1 MLYYLISNLKDI
13 FITIYIFKLYLIPG
27 VQIPTKNSGSHV
39 DPSDVHLI
47 RLTWLLPIKKLNM
60 VYYKDNDVIIL
71 RIGLNVC
78 LSNLG
83 KYHSLREIVRD
94 ISITLTNQ
102 SLYMPVNQPCW
113 LAVDNAW

>member
-1 MLYYLISNLKDI
+1 MLYYWISNLKDI

-47 RLTWLLPIKKLNM
+47 RFTWFKKLNM
-60 VYYKDNDVIIL
+60 EYYKDNDVIIL

-83 KYHSLREIVRD
+83 KYHSWREIVRD

-102 SLYMPVNQPCW
+102 RLYMPVNQPCW
-113 LAVDNAW
+113 LAIDNAW

>member
-13 FITIYIFKLYLIPG
+13 CITIYIFKLYLIPG

-71 RIGLNVC
+71 RIGLNVHEA
-78 LSNLG
+78 L
-83 KYHSLREIVRD
+83 SLRNGTATGYQYKCERVGAGGGGSR
-94 ISITLTNQ
+94 
-102 SLYMPVNQPCW
+102 C
-113 LAVDNAW
+113 

>member
-13 FITIYIFKLYLIPG
+13 FITIYNFKLYLIPG

-39 DPSDVHLI
+39 DPSDVQI
-47 RLTWLLPIKKLNM
+47 P
-60 VYYKDNDVIIL
+60 
-71 RIGLNVC
+71 
-78 LSNLG
+78 SNLG
-83 KYHSLREIVRD
+83 KYHSRREIVRD

-113 LAVDNAW
+113 LAIDNA